1 MLYSQ
6 KSYEL
11 YVVVVDTCQ
20 TLSSWSFSF
29 ITILHMSDPCY
40 LMYLPPLNLVLGRM
54 FGHPV
59 GSSIRSM
66 LPSNVLYHT
75 HYVATHVGLFLCR
88 VLCDPASN

>member
-59 GSSIRSM
+59 GSSIRSV
-66 LPSNVLYHT
+66 LPLNILYHT
-75 HYVATHVGLFLCR
+75 HYVATHVGLFFVSCI
-88 VLCDPASN
+88 V